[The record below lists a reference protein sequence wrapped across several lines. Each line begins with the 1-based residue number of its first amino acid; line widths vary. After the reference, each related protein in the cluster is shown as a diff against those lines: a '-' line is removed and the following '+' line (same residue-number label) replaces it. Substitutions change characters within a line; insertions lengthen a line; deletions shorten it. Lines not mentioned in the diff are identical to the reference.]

1 LALFFRHRSV
11 SDPVFP
17 CSSFRHLFSQPTS
30 LAAEIIFHRHH
41 LPQKSFSI
49 DIICRRNH
57 FPSNHSPDID
67 YKIFHFH
74 SPPRILKILSVQA
87 SGGFFTSCSF

>member
-30 LAAEIIFHRHH
+30 LAAEIAGDDGKDYFVHATGL
-41 LPQKSFSI
+41 LPDVTINEGDKVSFEVVEGEKGPKADKVS
-49 DIICRRNH
+49 
-57 FPSNHSPDID
+57 
-67 YKIFHFH
+67 K
-74 SPPRILKILSVQA
+74 Q
-87 SGGFFTSCSF
+87 